1 MSKQWGTHPHRET
14 QRDTH
19 THSST
24 AMHTYMHTD
33 TRCCCCLL
41 LRVVQTIFN
50 TFTIIV
56 NVCKISGIMCVWES
70 KRGREP
76 TQERARVCYICVRVC
91 VCVCKVNIRFYRLLL
106 FAGLLQHATR
116 ESKNNREGER
126 EREGWGNSMEC
137 RCFGHF
143 IRLGHRSQTRK

>member
-1 MSKQWGTHPHRET
+1 
-14 QRDTH
+14 
-19 THSST
+19 
-24 AMHTYMHTD
+24 MHTYMHTD

-76 TQERARVCYICVRVC
+76 TKERARVCYICVRVC

-116 ESKNNREGER
+116 ETKNNREGER
-126 EREGWGNSMEC
+126 EREG
-137 RCFGHF
+137 
-143 IRLGHRSQTRK
+143 